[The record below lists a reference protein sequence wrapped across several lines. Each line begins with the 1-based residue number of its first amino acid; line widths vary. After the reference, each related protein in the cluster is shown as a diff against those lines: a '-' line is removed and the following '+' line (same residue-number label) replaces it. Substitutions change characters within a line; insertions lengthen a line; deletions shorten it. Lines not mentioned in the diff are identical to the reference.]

1 MQPAE
6 THAAPVRKKPSRP
19 FVSSHHRPADDVDD
33 GIFRVVLIT
42 SGSVASIKAPDIVG
56 ALVKSPN
63 IDVQVVAT
71 KASTYFYSQ
80 EDVDNS
86 VRSALNLPDG
96 QTGEHFGVR
105 VWTDEDEWS
114 DWKQVGEPILHI
126 ELRRWADLVVI
137 APCSADLLAKI
148 AGGICDSL
156 ATSLLRALGPSTP
169 VIVCPAMNTYMYQ
182 HRLTTRHLAV
192 VQEDL
197 GYLVS
202 GPQGAGRLACG
213 DDGPGKMT
221 DWRDIVSL
229 IEGFATMH
237 QDRRAVVHSG
247 HPLQESSDPPLPPP
261 TETPPTPGRPSKSSS
276 AVGSSSVSTQDR
288 APAKAPSDDVLTGI
302 ADWRSMT
309 NELGG
314 DGTAWRRKWWLG

>member
-1 MQPAE
+1 MQPAQA
-6 THAAPVRKKPSRP
+6 HAAPVRKKPSRP

-197 GYLVS
+197 EYLVS

-237 QDRRAVVHSG
+237 QDRRAVLHSG
-247 HPLQESSDPPLPPP
+247 HPLQGSSDPPLPPP

-288 APAKAPSDDVLTGI
+288 APAKAPSDDALTGI

>member
-1 MQPAE
+1 MLSISCLPGDLLLTGFA
-6 THAAPVRKKPSRP
+6 VRI
-19 FVSSHHRPADDVDD
+19 DWQ
-33 GIFRVVLIT
+33 
-42 SGSVASIKAPDIVG
+42 
-56 ALVKSPN
+56 SPN

-237 QDRRAVVHSG
+237 QDRRAVVHPG